1 MKDFYEREIQV
12 GDICAF
18 WNGNYLDSRPI
29 WGYEG
34 DSVEIADYHTT
45 LTKKAKEVIDITAIE
60 RQIRSETFLN
70 SVKALDVKPN
80 DVVIASLIPNQLNM
94 AECQRVFEQL
104 KKLFPNNEVGLMI
117 GLDVNT
123 KNGSEINV

>member
-34 DSVEIADYHTT
+34 DSVEIADYHKT
-45 LTKKAKEVIDITAIE
+45 LIKKAKEVIDITAIE
-60 RQIRSETFLN
+60 RQIHSETFIN
-70 SVKALDVKPN
+70 SVKARDVKP
-80 DVVIASLIPNQLNM
+80 DSTVVASIIPNQISYTEAAKM
-94 AECQRVFEQL
+94 FDSL
-104 KKLFPNNEVGLMI
+104 KAMFPNNEVSMVMGV
-117 GLDVNT
+117 DVTVEN
-123 KNGSEINV
+123 

>member
-1 MKDFYEREIQV
+1 MKDFYEREIQI

-45 LTKKAKEVIDITAIE
+45 LIKKAKEVIDITAIE
-60 RQIRSETFLN
+60 RQIRSETVLN
-70 SVKALDVKPN
+70 SVKTLDVKPN
-80 DVVIASLIPNQLNM
+80 DVVIASLIKGQVPMN
-94 AECQRVFEQL
+94 ECANIFKQM
-104 KKLFPNNEVGLMI
+104 KKMFPDNKVSLVI
-117 GLDVNT
+117 GLDVSIE
-123 KNGSEINV
+123 NGSEINV

>member
-18 WNGNYLDSRPI
+18 WNDNHLDSRRI
-29 WGYEG
+29 WGCEG

-60 RQIRSETFLN
+60 RQMRSETVLN
-70 SVKALDVKPN
+70 SVKVLNVKPS
-80 DVVIASLIPNQLNM
+80 DTVIASLIKGQVPMN
-94 AECQRVFEQL
+94 ECASIFKQM
-104 KKLFPNNEVGLMI
+104 KKMFPDNKVSLVI
-117 GLDVNT
+117 GLDVT
-123 KNGSEINV
+123 VED

>member
-34 DSVEIADYHTT
+34 DSVEIADYHKT
-45 LTKKAKEVIDITAIE
+45 LIKKAKEVIDITAIE
-60 RQIRSETFLN
+60 RQIHSETFLN
-70 SVKALDVKPN
+70 SVKALDVKP
-80 DVVIASLIPNQLNM
+80 DSTVVASIIPNQISYTEAAKM
-94 AECQRVFEQL
+94 FDGL
-104 KKLFPNNEVGLMI
+104 KAMFPSNEVSMVMGV
-117 GLDVNT
+117 DVTVEN
-123 KNGSEINV
+123 

>member
-1 MKDFYEREIQV
+1 MKDFYEREIQI

-18 WNGNYLDSRPI
+18 WNGDYLDSRPI

-60 RQIRSETFLN
+60 RQMRLETVLN
-70 SVKALDVKPN
+70 SVKALDVKPS
-80 DVVIASLIPNQLNM
+80 DTVVASLIKGQVPIN
-94 AECQRVFEQL
+94 ECESIFKQL
-104 KKLFPNNEVGLMI
+104 KKMFPDNKVSLVI
-117 GLDVNT
+117 GLDVT
-123 KNGSEINV
+123 VED

>member
-34 DSVEIADYHTT
+34 DSVEIADYHKT
-45 LTKKAKEVIDITAIE
+45 LIKKAKEVIDITAIE
-60 RQIRSETFLN
+60 RQIHSETFIN

-80 DVVIASLIPNQLNM
+80 STVVASIIPNQISYTEAAKM
-94 AECQRVFEQL
+94 FDGL
-104 KKLFPNNEVGLMI
+104 KAMFPSNEVSMVMGV
-117 GLDVNT
+117 DVTVEN
-123 KNGSEINV
+123 

>member
-60 RQIRSETFLN
+60 RQMRSETFLD
-70 SVKALDVKPN
+70 SIKTLDVKPS
-80 DVVIASLIPNQLNM
+80 DTVVASLNPNRVSPSK
-94 AECQRVFEQL
+94 AESIFDQL
-104 KKLFPNNEVGLMI
+104 KKAFPNNEVLLTI
-117 GLDVNT
+117 GADVGI
-123 KNGSEINV
+123 KD

>member
-34 DSVEIADYHTT
+34 DSVEIADYHKT
-45 LTKKAKEVIDITAIE
+45 LIKKAKEVIDITAIE
-60 RQIRSETFLN
+60 RQIHSETFLN
-70 SVKALDVKPN
+70 SVKALDVKP
-80 DVVIASLIPNQLNM
+80 DSTVVASIIPNQISYTEAAKM
-94 AECQRVFEQL
+94 FDGL
-104 KKLFPNNEVGLMI
+104 KAMFPSNEVSMVMGVDI
-117 GLDVNT
+117 TVEN
-123 KNGSEINV
+123 

>member
-60 RQIRSETFLN
+60 RQMRSETFLN

-80 DVVIASLIPNQLNM
+80 DVVIASAIKGQVPMN
-94 AECQRVFEQL
+94 ECASIFEQM
-104 KKLFPNNEVGLMI
+104 KKMFPDNKVSLVV
-117 GLDVNT
+117 GLDVSIE
-123 KNGSEINV
+123 NGSEINV